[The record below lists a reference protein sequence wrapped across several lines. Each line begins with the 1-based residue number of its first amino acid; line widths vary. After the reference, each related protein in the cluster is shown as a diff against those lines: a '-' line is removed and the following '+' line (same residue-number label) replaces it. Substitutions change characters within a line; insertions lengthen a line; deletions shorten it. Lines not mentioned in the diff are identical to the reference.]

1 MIDIIIPAYN
11 AHSTIGNALG
21 SIAKQINRDCL
32 QVYIVNDGSERDYSN
47 FIDDFSG
54 ILNIEEIT
62 IKNSGPGK
70 ARQVGI
76 DSSKNEYIVFVDADD
91 VLYNE
96 YSLVNLLSIIGN
108 ADLAEG
114 RFIET
119 HQDGSS
125 TELNP
130 QYCYLHGKMYRRS
143 IIEKNKLKFNSP
155 KQKDG
160 DLYEDSAFNQLYNVC
175 CETTVSTEE
184 IIYIYN
190 FNENSLTKKEI
201 NRERNLKYFIDEMAW
216 LAKEIDKRNL
226 DNSFRIAWNIYIV
239 CFHIYYN
246 HLITKDESEFVFKD
260 KNMILLKDMYSRY
273 KDCLDWDNQ
282 LYLYKLFNNYDVIP
296 YISFY
301 DFMDKIGAKK
311 S

>member
-11 AHSTIGNALG
+11 AHSTIGNTLG

-47 FIDDFSG
+47 FINDFSG
-54 ILNIEEIT
+54 ILDIQEIT

-76 DSSKNEYIVFVDADD
+76 DSSNNEYIVFVDADD

-96 YSLVNLLSIIGN
+96 YSLVNLLSIISE

-114 RFIET
+114 HFIET

-125 TELNP
+125 RELSP

-175 CETTVSTEE
+175 CDNIVSTEE
-184 IIYIYN
+184 VIYVYQY
-190 FNENSLTKKEI
+190 NENSLTKKEV
-201 NRERNLKYFIDEMAW
+201 NVARNLKYFVDEMTW
-216 LAKEIDKRNL
+216 LAKEIDKRKL

-246 HLITKDESEFVFKD
+246 HLLSKDESGFVFND
-260 KNMILLKDMYSRY
+260 KNMILLKDMYQRY
-273 KDCLDWDNQ
+273 ADCLDWDNQ
-282 LYLYKLFNNYDVIP
+282 LYLFKIFNNYDVIP

-301 DFMDKIGAKK
+301 DFMDKIGA
-311 S
+311 